1 MADIVLESFPF
12 DAMEVLNQE
21 SSQMEPDREYEAK
34 VFRTYFKMFLSN
46 GVYYGD
52 YKNYK
57 ENSMK
62 VSSDGGMNISVAKG
76 AGLIEGADFENT
88 EERTIAL
95 ERPASGSRVD
105 RIVVQLN
112 DSLDARQTKLIVK
125 QGNGTTPA
133 SLQRDDNI
141 YEICIAEVTVKSTSN
156 ITDDDIVDKRTN
168 KDVCGI
174 VNSLISVDG
183 EELYQRFQAY
193 IDSVSANLV
202 RKDQDSSI
210 DGKLTVVK
218 GFEGP
223 LVPKLLSTEDLND
236 IQETG
241 FYYAY
246 GGNTVKNKPSSVNN
260 FALIVAK
267 TGQSPY
273 AQMLLDNA
281 GNLYLRASS
290 DTGWTDWN
298 QFYNT
303 KSTISADKLKS
314 PRNIAL
320 SGAINGSAA
329 FDGSK
334 NITITTSI
342 KAGTSTPSGG
352 TNGDVYIQYF

>member
-12 DAMEVLNQE
+12 DSMEVLNQE

-95 ERPASGSRVD
+95 ERPASGNRVD

-112 DSLDARQTKLIVK
+112 DSLDTRQTKLIVK

-174 VNSLISVDG
+174 VNSLITVDG
-183 EELYQRFQAY
+183 EELYQRFQDY
-193 IDSVSANLV
+193 IDSVTENLV
-202 RKDQDSSI
+202 RKDEANVTIEGIFKDANGGTSKNNFTDAYKQKL
-210 DGKLTVVK
+210 DGIASGANKTVINNTLTSTSTSEALSAAMGKKLNDEK
-218 GFEGP
+218 Q
-223 LVPKLLSTEDLND
+223 KKLSTG
-236 IQETG
+236 TG
-241 FYYAY
+241 
-246 GGNTVKNKPSSVNN
+246 N
-260 FALIVAK
+260 
-267 TGQSPY
+267 
-273 AQMLLDNA
+273 
-281 GNLYLRASS
+281 
-290 DTGWTDWN
+290 
-298 QFYNT
+298 
-303 KSTISADKLKS
+303 
-314 PRNIAL
+314 
-320 SGAINGSAA
+320 
-329 FDGSK
+329 
-334 NITITTSI
+334 
-342 KAGTSTPSGG
+342 PSGG

>member
-95 ERPASGSRVD
+95 ERPASGNRVD

-112 DSLDARQTKLIVK
+112 DSLDTRQTKLIVK

-174 VNSLISVDG
+174 VNSLITVDG
-183 EELYQRFQAY
+183 EELYQRIQDY
-193 IDSVSANLV
+193 IDSETENLV
-202 RKDQDSSI
+202 RKDEANVTIEGIFKDANGGTSKNNFTDAYKQKL
-210 DGKLTVVK
+210 DGIASGANKTVINNTLTSTSTSEALSAAMGKKLNDEK
-218 GFEGP
+218 Q
-223 LVPKLLSTEDLND
+223 KKLSTG
-236 IQETG
+236 TG
-241 FYYAY
+241 
-246 GGNTVKNKPSSVNN
+246 N
-260 FALIVAK
+260 
-267 TGQSPY
+267 
-273 AQMLLDNA
+273 
-281 GNLYLRASS
+281 
-290 DTGWTDWN
+290 
-298 QFYNT
+298 
-303 KSTISADKLKS
+303 
-314 PRNIAL
+314 
-320 SGAINGSAA
+320 
-329 FDGSK
+329 
-334 NITITTSI
+334 
-342 KAGTSTPSGG
+342 PSGG

>member
-112 DSLDARQTKLIVK
+112 DSLDTRQTKLIVK

-156 ITDDDIVDKRTN
+156 ITDDDIIDKRTN

-174 VNSLISVDG
+174 VNSLITVDG
-183 EELYQRFQAY
+183 EELYQRFQDY
-193 IDSVSANLV
+193 IDSVTNNLV
-202 RKDQDSSI
+202 RKDEANVTIKGVFKDKNGGTSKNNFTDAYKQKL
-210 DGKLTVVK
+210 DGIAPGANKTVVNNTLTSTSTSEALSAAMGK
-218 GFEGP
+218 
-223 LVPKLLSTEDLND
+223 KLNDEKQKKLSTG
-236 IQETG
+236 TG
-241 FYYAY
+241 
-246 GGNTVKNKPSSVNN
+246 N
-260 FALIVAK
+260 
-267 TGQSPY
+267 
-273 AQMLLDNA
+273 
-281 GNLYLRASS
+281 
-290 DTGWTDWN
+290 
-298 QFYNT
+298 
-303 KSTISADKLKS
+303 
-314 PRNIAL
+314 
-320 SGAINGSAA
+320 
-329 FDGSK
+329 
-334 NITITTSI
+334 
-342 KAGTSTPSGG
+342 PSGG

>member
-95 ERPASGSRVD
+95 ERPASGNRVD

-112 DSLDARQTKLIVK
+112 DSLDTRQTKLIVK

-174 VNSLISVDG
+174 VNSLITVDG
-183 EELYQRFQAY
+183 EELYQRFQDY
-193 IDSVSANLV
+193 IDSVTENLV
-202 RKDQDSSI
+202 RKDEANVTIEGIFKDANGGTSKNNFTDAYKQKL
-210 DGKLTVVK
+210 DGIASGANKTVINNTLTSTSTSEALSAAMGKKLNDEK
-218 GFEGP
+218 Q
-223 LVPKLLSTEDLND
+223 KKLSTG
-236 IQETG
+236 TG
-241 FYYAY
+241 
-246 GGNTVKNKPSSVNN
+246 N
-260 FALIVAK
+260 
-267 TGQSPY
+267 
-273 AQMLLDNA
+273 
-281 GNLYLRASS
+281 
-290 DTGWTDWN
+290 
-298 QFYNT
+298 
-303 KSTISADKLKS
+303 
-314 PRNIAL
+314 
-320 SGAINGSAA
+320 
-329 FDGSK
+329 
-334 NITITTSI
+334 
-342 KAGTSTPSGG
+342 PSGG